1 MTPLPANFIGAE
13 LTFSVKDAD
22 LGKSLPN
29 GLFIDS
35 KNGTIYGTP
44 TEEQDLKSYS
54 LLCRNVRGDLVTTI
68 QISVRREEV
77 VLTKGESTLSIN
89 LSYL

>member
-22 LGKSLPN
+22 LGRSLPN

-44 TEEQDLKSYS
+44 TKEQEQKSYS
-54 LLCRNVRGDLVTTI
+54 LLCRNIRGDLTTTI

-77 VLTKGESTLSIN
+77 VLTKGESMLFID
-89 LSYL
+89 LPY